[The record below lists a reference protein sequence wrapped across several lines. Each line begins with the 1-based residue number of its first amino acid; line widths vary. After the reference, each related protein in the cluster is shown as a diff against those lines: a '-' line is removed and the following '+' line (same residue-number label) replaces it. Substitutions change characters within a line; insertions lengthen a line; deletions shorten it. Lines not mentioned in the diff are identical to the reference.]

1 MRNPG
6 GIMMAKISMQKVTL
20 QVADGTSMNAYVA
33 RPAAR
38 AKFPGML
45 VFQEAFGVNAHIRDI
60 TERFAHEGYVAIA
73 PELFHRTAPG
83 FEGRYDDFPS
93 AMQHLQALTEAGQSA
108 DIRTAYDWLRGHAQ
122 VSPDLIASI
131 GFCMGGRTS
140 FLACATVPL
149 RAAISFYGGGI
160 AQGLL
165 HRAGDLHAPIL
176 MFWGGLDKH
185 VTAEHKRATED
196 ALAKAGKPC
205 VNVDVSY
212 ADHGF
217 FCDVRPSYHA
227 QAAGLAW
234 SLVLKFLDTYVKG
247 SAGKAR
253 AELKL
258 RPPKN
263 HSADRL

>member
-1 MRNPG
+1 
-6 GIMMAKISMQKVTL
+6 MAKIATQKVTL

-33 RPAAR
+33 RPAEDG
-38 AKFPGML
+38 KFPGML
-45 VFQEAFGVNAHIRDI
+45 VCQEAFGVNTHIRDV
-60 TERFAHEGYVAIA
+60 TERIAREGYVAIA

-108 DIRTAYDWLRGHAQ
+108 DIRAACDWLRGQAQ
-122 VSPDLIASI
+122 VSPDLLASI

-165 HRAGDLHAPIL
+165 PRAGDLHAPIL
-176 MFWGGLDKH
+176 LFWGGLDKH
-185 VTAEHKRATED
+185 ITVEHRRAVED

-205 VNVDVSY
+205 VNVNFSY

-217 FCDVRPSYHA
+217 FCDARPSYHA
-227 QAAGLAW
+227 AAAGLAW
-234 SLVLKFLDTYVKG
+234 ALTLQFLDTYVKG
-247 SAGKAR
+247 KAEKAR
-253 AELKL
+253 AV
-258 RPPKN
+258 
-263 HSADRL
+263 

>member
-1 MRNPG
+1 
-6 GIMMAKISMQKVTL
+6 MAKIATQKITL

-33 RPAAR
+33 RPTEDG
-38 AKFPGML
+38 KFPGML
-45 VFQEAFGVNAHIRDI
+45 VFQEAFGVNGHIRDI
-60 TERFAHEGYVAIA
+60 TERFAREGYVAIA

-108 DIRTAYDWLRGHAQ
+108 DIRAAYDWLRGQPQ
-122 VSPDLIASI
+122 VSPELIASI
-131 GFCMGGRTS
+131 GFCMGGRSS
-140 FLACATVPL
+140 FLACANVPL

-176 MFWGGLDKH
+176 LFWGGLDH
-185 VTAEHKRATED
+185 HITTEHTRAVED
-196 ALAKAGKPC
+196 ALTKAGKPYVS
-205 VNVDVSY
+205 VNFSY

-217 FCDVRPSYHA
+217 FCDVRPSYNA

-234 SLVLKFLDTYVKG
+234 TLTLQFLNTYVKG
-247 SAGKAR
+247 AAEKAR
-253 AELKL
+253 AV
-258 RPPKN
+258 
-263 HSADRL
+263 